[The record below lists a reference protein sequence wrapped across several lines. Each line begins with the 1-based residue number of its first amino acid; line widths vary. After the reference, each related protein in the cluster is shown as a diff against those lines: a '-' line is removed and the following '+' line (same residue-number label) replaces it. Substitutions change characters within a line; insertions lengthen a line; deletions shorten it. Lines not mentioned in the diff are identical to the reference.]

1 MSPDWL
7 VAAGLTFAGSVHC
20 LGMCGGFVL
29 AVAAGGQRLPR
40 ALLLDQLLLQIGK
53 ATSYALLGAL
63 AGAFGAALVSSPAWS
78 WAGRALAVLA
88 GVAIAAVGVT
98 LLGLRA
104 QQAGRLTAW
113 LASLWGRLVGPL
125 LSARPA
131 GYPLVVGLAVGLLP
145 CPLVYAGL
153 AAAAASASAA
163 RGAAILAGV
172 ALGTIPALTFVAL
185 SGALVGPTARR
196 RLAWA
201 AGLGLVL
208 VGAVT
213 AARGLAPEL
222 LHAGHAGHAGH
233 HATAPASGTPASEA
247 PCH

>member
-1 MSPDWL
+1 MNPDWL
-7 VAAGLTFAGSVHC
+7 VAAGLTLAGSVHC
-20 LGMCGGFVL
+20 VGMCGGFVL
-29 AVAAGGQRLPR
+29 AVAAGGQRVPR
-40 ALLLDQLLLQIGK
+40 ALLLDQLLLQLGK
-53 ATSYALLGAL
+53 ASSYALLGAL
-63 AGAFGAALVSSPAWS
+63 AGAFGAALISSPAWS
-78 WAGRALAVLA
+78 WAGRVLAVLA
-88 GVAIAAVGVT
+88 GLSIAAVGLT

-104 QQAGRLTAW
+104 RQAGGLTNW
-113 LASLWGRLVGPL
+113 LAGLWGRLVGPL
-125 LSARPA
+125 LSARPT
-131 GYPLVVGLAVGLLP
+131 GFPLVVGMAVGLLP

-153 AAAAASASAA
+153 AAAAASASPA

-185 SGALVGPTARR
+185 SGALVGPVARR

-201 AGLGLVL
+201 AGVGLLL

-213 AARGLAPEL
+213 AARGLAPGL

-233 HATAPASGTPASEA
+233 ETSAPAGAPAT